1 MAGGLRPIQ
10 WEVRDTKEQTGASH
24 GRDRYEDTC
33 RMAEQMT
40 VTIGD
45 GLSLVSIHQPFSL
58 AEAD

>member
-45 GLSLVSIHQPFSL
+45 GLSLVSIHQPF
-58 AEAD
+58 